1 MSFLTVGNDYE
12 MKELTEPQQEF
23 VKLLTEFGLIYR
35 TKVRKKLFFIVF
47 LFLFSFFFFCREN
60 LEDII
65 LLI

>member
-35 TKVRKKLFFIVF
+35 TKVRKKTFFLLFFCF
-47 LFLFSFFFFCREN
+47 YLAFFF
-60 LEDII
+60 L
-65 LLI
+65 

>member
-35 TKVRKKLFFIVF
+35 TKVRKKTFFLLFFCF
-47 LFLFSFFFFCREN
+47 YLAFFFFVEK
-60 LEDII
+60 I
-65 LLI
+65 